1 MVLLWGYKL
10 ILVFSEKDSPVANLV
25 TKGSKVEPTL
35 LVQHDSSSRDQAA
48 ALAATLEAI
57 TGQGSP
63 VLAIIPGAETGVEL
77 ADRLAGAYGTR
88 FNGVDLSVA
97 RRNKF
102 KMQEVLASQGRIR
115 TVQQALCR
123 SENEVSEF
131 FAKLTASGATKAV
144 LKPNQSSGTD
154 HVSLCETLDECLAS
168 FHAIHGQINNLGAIN
183 DGVLCQEYLP
193 GSEYV
198 IDGVSR
204 DGVYKVVAVWEYD
217 KRPVNGTNFVYFGMS
232 LRDTSDP
239 KIRAVVDY
247 AREVVKGLKINQG
260 PSHMEVICD
269 SVSGGVGADGL
280 ATSARQ
286 YSPCLVEVGT
296 RCHGGEATWLP
307 VAVECI
313 GKSGVFFFQ

>member
-1 MVLLWGYKL
+1 M
-10 ILVFSEKDSPVANLV
+10 
-25 TKGSKVEPTL
+25 T
-35 LVQHDSSSRDQAA
+35 
-48 ALAATLEAI
+48 
-57 TGQGSP
+57 
-63 VLAIIPGAETGVEL
+63 
-77 ADRLAGAYGTR
+77 
-88 FNGVDLSVA
+88 
-97 RRNKF
+97 
-102 KMQEVLASQGRIR
+102 
-115 TVQQALCR
+115 
-123 SENEVSEF
+123 EF
-131 FAKLTASGATKAV
+131 FTKLTASGATKAV

-154 HVSLCETLDECLAS
+154 HVSLCESLDECLAS

-193 GSEYV
+193 GAEYV

-217 KRPVNGTNFVYFGMS
+217 KRPVNGSNFVYFGMS
-232 LRDTSDP
+232 LKDTSDP

-269 SVSGGVGADGL
+269 TVSGGVGADGL
-280 ATSARQ
+280 ASSAKQ

-313 GKSGVFFFQ
+313 GKFELIFYFTC